1 MSLIDAV
8 QKKADERIA
17 DERRLSEVSFL
28 ESAVSEVRALA
39 ESLITFAPAES
50 MYLSSV
56 ASRLEIKAAR
66 LSKK

>member
-8 QKKADERIA
+8 QKRADERIA
-17 DERRLSEVSFL
+17 DERRMTTKSFL

-39 ESLITFAPAES
+39 DALLTLAPAES

-56 ASRLEIKAAR
+56 ASRLEIKVAR